1 MTINLHQGHLLLLL
15 DAMSGTIKCV
25 LNLQTM
31 MRKKA
36 AESPF
41 YACIHTNLIEARGRP
56 LIVAKR
62 WRCSWPD
69 NASQRI
75 SNYKKY
81 KIQEKVRH
89 FFSEPFLFKTM
100 SILILL
106 KTCSKLEMHRHKE
119 RERERERGH
128 LGTDSNSSSNVWHAN
143 WASDWMTIN
152 QCC

>member
-31 MRKKA
+31 IRKKA
-36 AESPF
+36 AESPL
-41 YACIHTNLIEARGRP
+41 YACIHTDLIEARGRP

-62 WRCSWPD
+62 WRCSRPD

-81 KIQEKVRH
+81 KIQEKITH
-89 FFSEPFLFKTM
+89 FFFEPFLFETM
-100 SILILL
+100 LIHILL
-106 KTCSKLEMHRHKE
+106 KACSKLEMHSHKE
-119 RERERERGH
+119 RERERSPGDR
-128 LGTDSNSSSNVWHAN
+128 L
-143 WASDWMTIN
+143 
-152 QCC
+152 Q